1 MYLVDPATG
10 ARLWRAEGGNL
21 PQDTF
26 LRIALL
32 GKWVL
37 LRGEDDALLGVEI
50 DMPGPVRML
59 IPRFFSGST
68 SFDIQVSGDAI
79 LVEKGDSCVDV
90 FRPSHR
96 MLQRYT

>member
-1 MYLVDPATG
+1 
-10 ARLWRAEGGNL
+10 
-21 PQDTF
+21 
-26 LRIALL
+26 
-32 GKWVL
+32 
-37 LRGEDDALLGVEI
+37 
-50 DMPGPVRML
+50 ML